1 MTHGTDPTLL
11 AAMATSRETRVAV
24 GVLVIVVVVLLVIGS
39 WSAGAAAATEA
50 RFTSIEKAI
59 AEDRG
64 ERRSA
69 ELDVR
74 DVLTRLTQVETTV
87 GLVREDVRAVKL
99 DTQAIRDAVAPLP
112 RPKGGP

>member
-1 MTHGTDPTLL
+1 MTIGRDPTLL
-11 AAMATSRETRVAV
+11 ASMAYSRETRVAV
-24 GVLVIVVVVLLVIGS
+24 GVLVVVIVVLLVIGS

-69 ELDVR
+69 ELDAR
-74 DVLTRLTQVETTV
+74 EVLTRLTQVETTV
-87 GLVREDVRAVKL
+87 GALRDDVRDVKA

-112 RPKGGP
+112 RSKGGE